1 MYCKRFAFS
10 GCKHSVLLLIT
21 TSDGNLPEVTE
32 HNDKDEDD
40 AAHCH
45 RDEQSHLVDA
55 VVHVICGGVRD
66 GVEKEKKKKKERRRS
81 SFFSHSRHSCR
92 LHYPILFLYESSV
105 LCVGGCTCALVQN
118 VRTGNRV
125 VIDHIPFLQQCD
137 QVST

>member
-66 GVEKEKKKKKERRRS
+66 GVEKEKKKKKKKEEEAA
-81 SFFSHSRHSCR
+81 FLVTLDIHADFI
-92 LHYPILFLYESSV
+92 ILFYSYTRARF
-105 LCVGGCTCALVQN
+105 CV
-118 VRTGNRV
+118 
-125 VIDHIPFLQQCD
+125 
-137 QVST
+137 